1 MVSSANARQRSAAGE
16 AARPQVLNIG
26 EVLSELNEDFPQV
39 SASKIRFLEEKG
51 LITPQR
57 TAAGYRKYTPGDI
70 DRLRFIL
77 ALQRDQYLP
86 LKVIKDYL
94 DAVDRGERPEQLPG
108 GIKLTPRSVG
118 EQLAQEL
125 TGHTR
130 DLTRAEVIGATGA
143 DGDLMDELLAY
154 GLITAD
160 DDRFDEHNVR
170 VVSAAVKLAGFGIEP
185 RHLRAFRTAADR
197 EVGLVER
204 AIAPVSSRKAVS
216 SRAHAAETAR
226 EISDACLSLHSA
238 LVQGA
243 ISRLDH

>member
-1 MVSSANARQRSAAGE
+1 MVSSAKAHRGAAGE
-16 AARPQVLNIG
+16 APRPQVHNIG
-26 EVLSELNEDFPQV
+26 EVLSELSDDFPQIT
-39 SASKIRFLEEKG
+39 ASKIRFLEEKG

-57 TAAGYRKYTPGDI
+57 TAAGYRKYTAGDI

-108 GIKLTPRSVG
+108 GLQLAPRSVT
-118 EQLAQEL
+118 EQLAQEIA
-125 TGHTR
+125 GHTR
-130 DLTRAEVIGATGA
+130 ALTRAELIGATGA
-143 DGDLMDELLAY
+143 GEDLIDELLQY
-154 GLITAD
+154 GLVSEED
-160 DDRFDEHNVR
+160 GRFDEHGLR
-170 VVSAAVKLAGFGIEP
+170 VVKAAVKLAGHGIEP

-197 EVGLVER
+197 EISLVEG
-204 AIAPVSSRKAVS
+204 AIAPVSSRRSAS
-216 SRAHAAETAR
+216 SRAHAQETAR

-243 ISRLDH
+243 ISELDH

>member
-1 MVSSANARQRSAAGE
+1 M
-16 AARPQVLNIG
+16 NIG
-26 EVLSELNEDFPQV
+26 EVLSELQEDFPQV

-51 LITPQR
+51 LVTPQR

-108 GIKLTPRSVG
+108 GITLAPRSVG

-125 TGHTR
+125 AGRTR
-130 DLTRAEVIGATGA
+130 HLTRAEMIGVTGA
-143 DGDLMDELLAY
+143 DGGLIDELVAY
-154 GLITAD
+154 GLIAAD

-204 AIAPVSSRKAVS
+204 AIAPVSSRKEVS
-216 SRAHAAETAR
+216 SRAQAAESAR
-226 EISDACLSLHSA
+226 EMSEACLTLHSA

-243 ISRLDH
+243 LSRLDH